1 MTISGE
7 MMRSNLSH
15 LLIFL
20 MMDLMTEKSGRSL
33 GSSLQHL
40 TIKLF
45 MSQHVSLVSS
55 AMGLNG

>member
-1 MTISGE
+1 MTISAK

-20 MMDLMTEKSGRSL
+20 MVALMTEKSGRSL

-45 MSQHVSLVSS
+45 MSQHVSFVSS
-55 AMGLNG
+55 TTGLNE